1 MEIAVAA
8 EPAAVID
15 AAVLDISVA
24 PRLEAEQ
31 EMETSMSWKRGHCE
45 RSRAML
51 EQTCRSAKALLR
63 GEATAVIPSSLKAL
77 PPPNYL

>member
-24 PRLEAEQ
+24 PRLEAER
-31 EMETSMSWKRGHCE
+31 EMETSTSWKRGHCE
-45 RSRAML
+45 R
-51 EQTCRSAKALLR
+51 
-63 GEATAVIPSSLKAL
+63 
-77 PPPNYL
+77 